1 MDLFI
6 LGFYFRALS
15 VWICYNLFCRAD
27 SAGIIQHMKD
37 KLSYSPFLFSTLFLL
52 LVGWG
57 GLALLLNFTL
67 PTLWPRWTL
76 YALIVLAGTGTTLPI
91 SFLINNTFFPGR
103 PNLAEVIV
111 RESIGVG
118 FYFALL
124 TWLSIGGALNFP
136 ISVWLGLGLLVLE
149 YIFRM
154 SEAANKVEN
163 DSPQHP
169 VG

>member
-1 MDLFI
+1 ME
-6 LGFYFRALS
+6 
-15 VWICYNLFCRAD
+15 
-27 SAGIIQHMKD
+27 D
-37 KLSYSPFLFSTLFLL
+37 KLSFRPFLISTIFLII
-52 LVGWG
+52 VGWG
-57 GLALLLNFTL
+57 GLALLLNFTM

-76 YALIVLAGTGTTLPI
+76 FALIVLAGTGTTLPI
-91 SFLINNTFFPGR
+91 FFLFNNTLFPGR
-103 PNLAEVIV
+103 PNLPEVIV
-111 RESIGVG
+111 REAIGVG

-149 YIFRM
+149 YILRM

-163 DSPQHP
+163 DPPQHP